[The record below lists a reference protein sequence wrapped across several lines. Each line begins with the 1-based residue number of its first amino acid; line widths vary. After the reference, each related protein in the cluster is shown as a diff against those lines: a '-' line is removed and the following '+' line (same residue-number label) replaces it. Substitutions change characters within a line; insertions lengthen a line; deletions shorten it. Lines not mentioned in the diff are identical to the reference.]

1 MGTFRY
7 FSLVLDRLR
16 NLEPQHLRHQEEQLC
31 REVEGD
37 LQRNSTSAKA
47 VVDRLEAMLQV
58 KASGLGYSQLE
69 PPIRLMLGKAYV
81 RLGQV
86 KEAFHCF
93 KRAADSGGSIDV
105 RREALICCALT
116 RLRCQR
122 DEQVLET
129 FKQSSRGEVDRARS
143 FLERAETLTDSTTAA
158 ASLSAATAAKATS
171 AQGHPR
177 QPDSTLLK
185 RTSKYVTGLLRA
197 LDDRGKTLD
206 VLKAAADKRAE
217 DLRVQKEAERKRLEL
232 AQLLAAS
239 STRPSGQP
247 SAVPQSFAATRTP
260 VSSPDGSALHQ
271 AAARGQL
278 LVVKSLVGD
287 GADPFAKDSLGNTP
301 LLCAAENGHSDVIE
315 YLATCSLWHTVNKAQ
330 KTFLDIFLRV
340 PVRDEID
347 SAVVAAIEEQ
357 ARVALIDDEFPSRS
371 WAAAKYFESC
381 KCKPMDDL
389 MDMIGLRTIK
399 AEALKLFQ
407 TIRSDLQRPVEA
419 RVTPKQALN
428 FLFLG
433 NPGSGKTTVAR
444 LFGEILID
452 LGIREDKFV
461 ETSGQ
466 KLLQDGASKFP
477 ALLGTA
483 TPGVLFID
491 EVYLLDPNA
500 SADGKAI
507 TNTIMEAT
515 ENDRDKLTVIV
526 AGYREDVTE
535 KWVQSNPGIASRFPI
550 EILFEDFSESELRII
565 FNKEVRSR
573 NWHLERFVL
582 PPASH
587 SGAATAS
594 ATTSATASA
603 TSSAPVPQSV
613 DVALVA
619 ARRLSRAANKRGFAN
634 ARSVRTMVEKALRLA
649 STRQKKEQV
658 EALRSGVRLHP
669 NHSITLTL
677 PDIIG
682 RPIDPATSPLV
693 TELMAMTVKSNL
705 Y

>member
-1 MGTFRY
+1 M
-7 FSLVLDRLR
+7 V
-16 NLEPQHLRHQEEQLC
+16 N
-31 REVEGD
+31 
-37 LQRNSTSAKA
+37 
-47 VVDRLEAMLQV
+47 
-58 KASGLGYSQLE
+58 
-69 PPIRLMLGKAYV
+69 
-81 RLGQV
+81 
-86 KEAFHCF
+86 
-93 KRAADSGGSIDV
+93 
-105 RREALICCALT
+105 
-116 RLRCQR
+116 
-122 DEQVLET
+122 
-129 FKQSSRGEVDRARS
+129 
-143 FLERAETLTDSTTAA
+143 
-158 ASLSAATAAKATS
+158 
-171 AQGHPR
+171 
-177 QPDSTLLK
+177 
-185 RTSKYVTGLLRA
+185 
-197 LDDRGKTLD
+197 
-206 VLKAAADKRAE
+206 
-217 DLRVQKEAERKRLEL
+217 
-232 AQLLAAS
+232 
-239 STRPSGQP
+239 
-247 SAVPQSFAATRTP
+247 
-260 VSSPDGSALHQ
+260 
-271 AAARGQL
+271 
-278 LVVKSLVGD
+278 D

-301 LLCAAENGHSDVIE
+301 LLCAAENGHSDVVE

-330 KTFLDIFLRV
+330 KTFLGIVLRV

-347 SAVVAAIEEQ
+347 SAVVAATEEQ
-357 ARVALIDDEFPSRS
+357 ARVALFDDEFLSRS

-381 KCKPMDDL
+381 TCKPMVDL
-389 MDMIGLRTIK
+389 MDMIGLQTIK

-444 LFGEILID
+444 LFGEILVD

-491 EVYLLDPNA
+491 EVYQLDPDA

-515 ENDRDKLTVIV
+515 ENDRGKLTATV

-573 NWHLERFVL
+573 NWHLSASCFPQLHTQTLLLPLL
-582 PPASH
+582 PPLLLHPPSPRPPLLRQLLPLPLH
-587 SGAATAS
+587 LSQSMLPSLQPAAC
-594 ATTSATASA
+594 
-603 TSSAPVPQSV
+603 
-613 DVALVA
+613 LVQPE
-619 ARRLSRAANKRGFAN
+619 LSQNQRGFAN

-658 EALRSGVRLHP
+658 EAARSGVRLHP
-669 NHSITLTL
+669 NHSVTLTL
-677 PDIIG
+677 NKIAHWTP
-682 RPIDPATSPLV
+682 
-693 TELMAMTVKSNL
+693 
-705 Y
+705 